1 MHTINVPQL
10 RSSLDKDINISF
22 ILGVLFSDSI
32 LAWQADPMVINL
44 AETGLPVRNLDFPAV
59 TVCRDEKDDVTD
71 RWYFIEAVMNVLD
84 MFCEKGK
91 YSPLIHSWHRFLI
104 YKYYFNE
111 IFVLIF

>member
-1 MHTINVPQL
+1 MNFIY
-10 RSSLDKDINISF
+10 F

-91 YSPLIHSWHRFLI
+91 YN
-104 YKYYFNE
+104 Y
-111 IFVLIF
+111 